1 MAYLGEVGLSNFKE
15 PKKKLTKIQKANAKK
30 RKVKN
35 SVKADKSE
43 DTLWKWF
50 SRYIRLRACLDV
62 ARGFCACIT
71 CGRVHH
77 YKDMDAGHY
86 ISRRWKPTKYHE
98 NNVYAQC
105 VHCNRD
111 LSGNVAEYR
120 IKLVELFGEEHV
132 AEMEAYSR
140 TPFKKMLHED
150 VVALAAYYRIKAKE
164 EADRLGVEIK

>member
-1 MAYLGEVGLSNFKE
+1 MAYLGEAGLPNFKE
-15 PKKKLTKIQKANAKK
+15 PKKALTKIQKANAKK

-35 SVKADKSE
+35 SVNADNKE
-43 DTLWKWF
+43 ATLWKWF
-50 SRYIRLRACLDV
+50 SLYIRLRECLDGSYGHCNCV
-62 ARGFCACIT
+62 T
-71 CGRVHH
+71 CGKAKH

-86 ISRRWKPTKYHE
+86 ISRMWKPTKYHE

-120 IKLVELFGEEHV
+120 INLVGMYGEDHV

-140 TPFKKMLHED
+140 TPFKKMLHEE
-150 VVALAAYYRIKAKE
+150 VEALSTYYRIKAKE
-164 EADRLGVEIK
+164 EAERLGVEIK

>member
-1 MAYLGEVGLSNFKE
+1 MYLGDLGVSNFKK
-15 PKKKLTKIQKANAKK
+15 PVKKLSKLQKIKAKT
-30 RKVKN
+30 RKVNN
-35 SVKADKSE
+35 SVKAENKE
-43 DTLWKWF
+43 ATLWKWF
-50 SRYIRLRACLDV
+50 SLYIRLRECLDD
-62 ARGFCACIT
+62 ARGFCVCVT

-86 ISRRWKPTKYHE
+86 LSRRWKPTKYHE

-120 IKLVELFGEEHV
+120 IKLVEMYGEDHI

-140 TPFKKMLHED
+140 TPSKKMLHEE
-150 VVALAAYYRIKAKE
+150 VEALATYYRIKAKE
-164 EADRLGVEIK
+164 EAERLGLEIK